1 MEETSYSL
9 CNNKKEYFDK
19 ILDKLFNHKRDGF
32 YIEIGGNDGITQS
45 NTAFFEFYRNWKGIL
60 IEPSTKG
67 YNLCKKNRPNSICV
81 NKGCVSKY
89 YIGNTA
95 KGNFENNSLMA
106 SIDGIRQKGYDN
118 TSITI
123 AVSTLEKI
131 LDAIDLTNLNVK
143 NIDFLSLDVEGY
155 ELEVLQGLNFDKYK
169 PTYILVEIYR
179 QQFNSIINYLVEN
192 NYKLVCNFSNYN
204 NADNPIWDGT
214 HNDYLFIAI

>member
-1 MEETSYSL
+1 MENSYSQY
-9 CNNKKEYFDK
+9 NNKKEYFDK
-19 ILDKLFNHKRDGF
+19 ILDNIFNHKRDGF
-32 YIEIGGNDGITQS
+32 YIELGGNDGITQS
-45 NTAFFEFYRNWKGIL
+45 NTAFFEFYRNWTGIL
-60 IEPSTKG
+60 IEPSLKG
-67 YNLCKKNRPNSICV
+67 YNLCIKNRPNSICI
-81 NKGCVSKY
+81 NKGCVSKN

-95 KGNFENNSLMA
+95 VGNFEDNSLMG
-106 SIDGIRQKGYDN
+106 SINGIRQLGFDN
-118 TSITI
+118 KRIEI

-131 LDAIDLTNLNVK
+131 LDEININKLNIK

-155 ELEVLQGLNFDKYK
+155 ELEVLEGLNFDKYR